1 MADEILSQEEV
12 DALMRGVN
20 GDDDSDDSRQG
31 GAPVRAYE
39 IGRQERIVRGRM
51 PTLEIINERFARN
64 LRIGLF
70 NFIRR
75 NAEISVGPVKVSKYS
90 EFIRNLVVP
99 TNLNLCH
106 VKPMRGTA
114 LLIFDPDLVFL
125 IVDNLFGSDGRYH
138 VRVEGR
144 DFTPTEQRIIRKL
157 LEVVFIEYQR
167 AWEPVYPIEFNYI
180 RSEMNTQFANI
191 ATPTEVVVSMT
202 FRIEL
207 GAGGGDFHVCMP
219 YSMVEPIRD
228 MLSSTMAAD
237 RTEVDNRWV
246 SLLSRQVQIAEVE
259 MVACLAETDIT
270 LRDVISLKAGDI
282 IPVEIPETVVAD
294 VSGIP
299 VLQCK
304 YGVVNNQYALKVDK
318 VLAGAQEISEV
329 SLSSSGLSPGLSSSL
344 GRLSEK

>member
-1 MADEILSQEEV
+1 MADDILSQEEV
-12 DALMRGVN
+12 DALLRGVT
-20 GDDDSDDSRQG
+20 GDDNDEDARKG
-31 GAPVRAYE
+31 GTPVRSYD

-64 LRIGLF
+64 LRIGMF

-75 NAEISVGPVKVSKYS
+75 NAEISVGPVKVQKYS

-106 VKPMRGTA
+106 VKPLRGTS

-125 IVDNLFGSDGRYH
+125 VVDNLFGSDGRYH

-144 DFTPTEQRIIRKL
+144 DFTVTEQRIIRRL
-157 LEVVFIEYQR
+157 LDVVFVEYQK
-167 AWEPVYPIEFNYI
+167 AWEPVYPIEFAFM

-246 SLLSRQVQIAEVE
+246 NLLSKQVQIAEVDL
-259 MVACLAETDIT
+259 VATLAETQIT
-270 LRDVISLKAGDI
+270 LGEILNLKVGDV
-282 IPVEIPETVVAD
+282 IPVEIPEVIGAD

-299 VLQCK
+299 VMECR
-304 YGVVNNQYALKVDK
+304 YGVSTGQYALRVERM
-318 VLAGAQEISEV
+318 LSGAQEISEY
-329 SLSSSGLSPGLSSSL
+329 GTAG
-344 GRLSEK
+344 E

>member
-1 MADEILSQEEV
+1 MGDDILSQEEV
-12 DALMRGVN
+12 DALLRGVS
-20 GDDDSDDSRQG
+20 GEDEDEEGGQDGQG
-31 GAPVRAYE
+31 VRGYD

-70 NFIRR
+70 NFLRR
-75 NAEISVGPVKVSKYS
+75 NAEISVGPVRVQKYS

-99 TNLNLCH
+99 TNLNLVH
-106 VKPMRGTA
+106 VKPMRGTG

-144 DFTPTEQRIIRKL
+144 DFTPTEQRIIHRL
-157 LEVVFIEYQR
+157 LEVVFTECQK
-167 AWEPVYPIEFNYI
+167 AWEPVYPIEFVYL

-191 ATPTEVVVSMT
+191 ATPTEVVVAMT
-202 FRIEL
+202 FHIEL
-207 GAGGGDFHVCMP
+207 GAGGGDFHICLP

-228 MLSSTMAAD
+228 LLSSTMQAD

-246 SLLSRQVQIAEVE
+246 NLMTHQVQAAEVE
-259 MVACLAETDIT
+259 LVASLAHAKVT
-270 LRDVISLKAGDI
+270 LGQILNLKNGDVVMID
-282 IPVEIPETVVAD
+282 IPERVEAD

-299 VLQCK
+299 VFEAS
-304 YGVVNNQYALKVDK
+304 YGTVQGRYALKVEK
-318 VLAGAQEISEV
+318 ILAGTNEFLE
-329 SLSSSGLSPGLSSSL
+329 SPG
-344 GRLSEK
+344 EHEQ